1 MLYPTYLFYRFDKPT
16 LCSELY
22 IYLQQ
27 LTLTAYMLLPGITDT
42 IFEPNNICRC
52 QIEWDREG
60 TSKQAEHS

>member
-1 MLYPTYLFYRFDKPT
+1 
-16 LCSELY
+16 
-22 IYLQQ
+22 
-27 LTLTAYMLLPGITDT
+27 MLLPGITDT